1 MNWTDKTILITGLT
15 GSFGSAFTKYLLTKN
30 PKKLICFSR
39 DWLKQ
44 KNLRDELGNPQNM
57 RWFIGDVRDK
67 DRLLKALKGVDI
79 LIHAAAIK
87 CLPTCQYNPFE
98 AMQTNVIGTQNVID
112 ACIERGVHKCLL
124 VSTDKAVAPANTYG
138 ATKALAEHLWL
149 NANMTA
155 ASDDIRFSVCRYGNV
170 CGSSGSVVPIF
181 KKLIAE
187 GAEYL
192 PITDERMTRF
202 WMEMDKVLHFVE
214 DSIESME
221 GNELFIPR
229 LPSVLITDLCKALD
243 MPYKVIGIRDGE
255 KLHESLDID
264 YSSDNNTFLTVD
276 EIKQTIEAI
285 R

>member
-44 KNLRDELGNPQNM
+44 KSLRDELGNPQNM

-79 LIHAAAIK
+79 LIHASAIK

-112 ACIERGVHKCLL
+112 ACIERGVNKCLL

-181 KKLIAE
+181 KKLISE

-264 YSSDNNTFLTVD
+264 YSSDNNTFLTIE
-276 EIKQTIEAI
+276 EIKETIKNI
-285 R
+285 

>member
-1 MNWTDKTILITGLT
+1 MDWHNKTILITGLT
-15 GSFGSAFTKYLLTKN
+15 GSFGTAFTKYLLAKN

-44 KNLRDELGNPQNM
+44 QNLRNELGNPPNM

-67 DRLLKALKGVDI
+67 DRLMKAFRGVDI
-79 LIHAAAIK
+79 VLHASAIK

-98 AMQTNVIGTQNVID
+98 ALQTNVIGTQNVID
-112 ACIERGVHKCLL
+112 ACIERGVKKCLFI
-124 VSTDKAVAPANTYG
+124 STDKAVAPANTYG

-155 ASDDIRFSVCRYGNV
+155 ATDDIRFSVCRYGNV

-214 DSIESME
+214 DSIESMQ

-243 MPYKVIGIRDGE
+243 MPYKIVGIRTGE

-264 YSSDNNTFLTVD
+264 YTSDNNVFLSVD
-276 EIKQTIEAI
+276 EIRETIKNI
-285 R
+285 